1 MAKKPV
7 LLEDE
12 QLMVR
17 QAFSNKKASIFDEN
31 KKMNKRNIKE
41 MLQRTADQ
49 MASVNASPADNR
61 ARKINS

>member
-1 MAKKPV
+1 M

-12 QLMVR
+12 QQVPR
-17 QAFSNKKASIFDEN
+17 HAFSNKKASIFDEN

-49 MASVNASPADNR
+49 MAGQNASPGG
-61 ARKINS
+61 ARKINSALIT